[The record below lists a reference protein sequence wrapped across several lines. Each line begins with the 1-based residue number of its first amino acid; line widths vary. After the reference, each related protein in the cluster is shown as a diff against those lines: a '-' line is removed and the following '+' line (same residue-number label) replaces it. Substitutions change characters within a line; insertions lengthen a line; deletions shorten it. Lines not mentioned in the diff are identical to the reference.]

1 LILKALPAFAQ
12 EEVTKNLPPGD
23 SRLEQDERVMFAF
36 DKSLRYLEQTRRYS
50 IAATEAGWEVREE
63 RDSEVVRKVQLQDWH
78 RVERARRSI
87 AIELADLQK
96 QGWSEITN

>member
-1 LILKALPAFAQ
+1 
-12 EEVTKNLPPGD
+12 
-23 SRLEQDERVMFAF
+23 MFAF

-50 IAATEAGWEVREE
+50 IAATDAGWEVREE
-63 RDSEVVRKVQLQDWH
+63 HDSEVVRKVQLQDWH

-87 AIELADLQK
+87 AMELAHLRK

>member
-1 LILKALPAFAQ
+1 M
-12 EEVTKNLPPGD
+12 
-23 SRLEQDERVMFAF
+23 SRLMFAF
-36 DKSLRYLEQTRRYS
+36 DKSLRYQEQTRRYS

-87 AIELADLQK
+87 SIELDDLQK
-96 QGWSEITN
+96 QGWSEVTKGITITLAPVLSVSINR